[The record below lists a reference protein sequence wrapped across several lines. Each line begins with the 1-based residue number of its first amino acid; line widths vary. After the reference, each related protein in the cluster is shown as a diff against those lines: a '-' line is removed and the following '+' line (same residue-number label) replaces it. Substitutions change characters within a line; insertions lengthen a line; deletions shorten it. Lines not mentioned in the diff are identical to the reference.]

1 MFGSDL
7 GMTIVWGLVI
17 SFVGFFGTYFLLRK
31 WTEKEWIEPNP
42 EFVRGME
49 ETDSDSVDDIL
60 IKDPGLPHTG
70 EGFLPLLLPVLLIS
84 VSSFAQMYAAEGS
97 AIYTIWHHHRQQ
109 GHRSV
114 HRPAVLLL
122 SGLQAA
128 QDGAGRVRRHLQ

>member
-49 ETDSDSVDDIL
+49 ETDSDSEDDLSL
-60 IKDPGLPHTG
+60 IH
-70 EGFLPLLLPVLLIS
+70 I
-84 VSSFAQMYAAEGS
+84 
-97 AIYTIWHHHRQQ
+97 
-109 GHRSV
+109 
-114 HRPAVLLL
+114 
-122 SGLQAA
+122 
-128 QDGAGRVRRHLQ
+128 